1 MVRLWRIVSLDTE
14 HRGIILQMKL
24 ALKQICNYPTYLKGG
39 KLVHHS
45 LETSFYHQNTFEER
59 INDMINNKLALAEMI
74 VSAGENRIGKLSNKE
89 LKDIFGT

>member
-1 MVRLWRIVSLDTE
+1 M
-14 HRGIILQMKL
+14 ML

-39 KLVHHS
+39 KLVPS
-45 LETSFYHQNTFEER
+45 LSGNILLSPKPFEER
-59 INDMINNKLALAEMI
+59 INDMINNKLALAELT

>member
-1 MVRLWRIVSLDTE
+1 M
-14 HRGIILQMKL
+14 ML
-24 ALKQICNYPTYLKGG
+24 ALEQICNYPTYLKGG

>member
-1 MVRLWRIVSLDTE
+1 M
-14 HRGIILQMKL
+14 ML

-59 INDMINNKLALAEMI
+59 INDMINNKLAFVEMT